1 MALDKV
7 VDSAALDAEMTSV
20 ANAIRAKTGNAATL
34 AWPDGFLTAI
44 AEITGGGGAGLA
56 YDMGEFVL
64 DADTKYLNPPSIPHN
79 LGEVPEFIL
88 VWTDDFAGLSEEN
101 PAEQQCNLG
110 YVWLKNLTGM
120 LQRFST
126 SVTCDSLTVNFNLM
140 SGDYRIQPIAPNSY
154 AYLTIQPTAEY
165 LGLNQIA
172 GSYYWRAGVTYKYFV
187 SKAWWNTGGVANAKQ
202 GFNS

>member
-7 VDSAALDAEMTSV
+7 VDSAAMDAEMTSV
-20 ANAIRAKTGNAATL
+20 ANAIRAKTGNTDTL

-64 DADTKYLNPPSIPHN
+64 DADTKTIYPPSIPHN

-88 VWTDDFAGLSEEN
+88 VWTDDFAELSEEN
-101 PAEQQCNLG
+101 PAAQQCNLG
-110 YVWLKNLTGM
+110 YIWLKNLCGLMQRLSAAATGNA
-120 LQRFST
+120 
-126 SVTCDSLTVNFNLM
+126 LTVNLISNNA
-140 SGDYRIQPIAPNSY
+140 DYRIQPIVPNSY
-154 AYLTIQPTAEY
+154 AYLTKQPTAEY
-165 LGLNQIA
+165 FGLNQTG

-187 SKAWWNTGGVANAKQ
+187 SKAWWNIGGAANVE
-202 GFNS
+202 

>member
-20 ANAIRAKTGNAATL
+20 ANSIRAKTGKPDVL
-34 AWPDGFLTAI
+34 AWPNGFLTAI

-64 DADTKYLNPPSIPHN
+64 DADAKALNPPSIPHN

-101 PAEQQCNLG
+101 PAAQQCNLG

-120 LQRFST
+120 LQRLT
-126 SVTCDSLTVNFNLM
+126 TAATGDSLTVNFNLN
-140 SGDYRIQPIAPNSY
+140 SGDYRIQPIAPNSA
-154 AYLTIQPTAEY
+154 AYSIKQPTAEY
-165 LGLNQIA
+165 FGLNQT
-172 GSYYWRAGVTYKYFV
+172 GGNYYWRAGVTYKYFV
-187 SKAWWNTGGVANAKQ
+187 SKAWWNTGGVANAE
-202 GFNS
+202 

>member
-20 ANAIRAKTGNAATL
+20 ANAVRAKTGNTDML

-64 DADTKYLNPPSIPHN
+64 DADTKVLHPPSLPHN

-88 VWTDDFAGLSEEN
+88 VWTDDFVGLSEEN
-101 PAEQQCNLG
+101 PAAQQCNLG
-110 YVWLKNLTGM
+110 YIWLKNLCGLMQRLTSAATGNA
-120 LQRFST
+120 
-126 SVTCDSLTVNFNLM
+126 LTVNLALNNA
-140 SGDYRIQPIAPNSY
+140 DYRIQVGSPTSAV
-154 AYLTIQPTAEY
+154 YLTEQPTAEG
-165 LGLNQIA
+165 LGLNQT
-172 GSYYWRAGVTYKYFV
+172 GGNNYWRAGVTYKYFV
-187 SKAWWNTGGVANAKQ
+187 SKAWWNTGGVANVE
-202 GFNS
+202 